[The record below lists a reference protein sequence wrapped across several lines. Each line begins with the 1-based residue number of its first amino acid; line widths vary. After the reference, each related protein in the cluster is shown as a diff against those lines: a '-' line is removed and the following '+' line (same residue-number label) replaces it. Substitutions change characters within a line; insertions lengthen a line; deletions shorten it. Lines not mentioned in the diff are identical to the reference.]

1 MSELLTRCR
10 VDPSTRRFG
19 PGGQLVLGGSPRR
32 LVRLSD
38 AGASLLDRIG
48 AGEALSASTGRVA
61 MLDRL
66 VRAGIL
72 HPDPV
77 ERSTQASAEDVTV
90 VVPVRDDHEG
100 VAALLRSLHAAA
112 SVPARVVVVDDGS
125 DDPARLHAAVH
136 ESAADLQVE
145 LVRRDR
151 PGGPAAARNAGIAR
165 VDTELV
171 ALLDADCVVGADW
184 LDPLLAQ
191 LSDGGVAIVA
201 PRVAAPGAVALRA
214 PTPGAVAPRVA
225 PRGVIPQGVAAEGAA
240 EARGTVAGRG
250 HRRSRRER
258 YDAACSPLDLGRR
271 AGEVR
276 PDARL
281 TYVPSAALLARC
293 QVLVALGGFDE
304 SMRVGEDVDLVWRA
318 ADAGHRVRYEPSVVV
333 EHRVRPTWS
342 AWVRQRAGYGRSA
355 ASLDERHPGQ
365 VAPAVCSRWSL
376 AVWALAVSGH
386 PVAAASIVAATTA
399 TLGRSLQGLPLL
411 EIARLG
417 AHGHL
422 SAGRQLAR
430 AALRVWWPLLL
441 AGSIASRRVR
451 RAALVCMALSAA
463 GAWSDA
469 SDRTRVDL
477 APWELAAISLVD
489 DAAYGAGV
497 WQGCWRRRSW
507 RTLLPRLG

>member
-1 MSELLTRCR
+1 
-10 VDPSTRRFG
+10 
-19 PGGQLVLGGSPRR
+19 
-32 LVRLSD
+32 VRLSD

-77 ERSTQASAEDVTV
+77 EGSAQASADDVTV
-90 VVPVRDDHEG
+90 VVPVRDDPEG
-100 VAALLRSLHAAA
+100 VAALLRSLRAAV
-112 SVPARVVVVDDGS
+112 SLPARVVVVDDGS
-125 DDPARLHAAVH
+125 DDPARLHEAVH

-171 ALLDADCVVGADW
+171 ALLDADCVVGVDW

-191 LSDGGVAIVA
+191 LSDRGVAIVA
-201 PRVAAPGAVALRA
+201 PRVAAPS
-214 PTPGAVAPRVA
+214 
-225 PRGVIPQGVAAEGAA
+225 AAGEGAISQEVAERVTSKGVA
-240 EARGTVAGRG
+240 EARATVTPRDAS
-250 HRRSRRER
+250 RSRRER
-258 YDAACSPLDLGRR
+258 YDSACSPLDLGRH

-276 PDARL
+276 PGARL
-281 TYVPSAALLARC
+281 TYVPSAALLARR

-318 ADAGHRVRYEPSVVV
+318 VDAGHRVRYEPSVVV

-342 AWVRQRAGYGRSA
+342 AWARQRAGYGRSA

-376 AVWALAVSGH
+376 AMWALAVSGH
-386 PVAAASIVAATTA
+386 PFAATSIGAATTA
-399 TLGRSLQGLPLL
+399 TLARSLQGLPLH

-441 AGSIASRRVR
+441 VGSIASRRVR
-451 RAALVCMALSAA
+451 RAALVCVAVNAA

-507 RTLLPRLG
+507 RALLPRLG

>member
-1 MSELLTRCR
+1 MSELLARCR

-77 ERSTQASAEDVTV
+77 GGSTRASAHDVTV
-90 VVPVRDDHEG
+90 VVPVRDDPEG
-100 VAALLRSLHAAA
+100 VAALLRSLRAAGPA
-112 SVPARVVVVDDGS
+112 PARVVVVDDGS
-125 DDPARLHAAVH
+125 DDPDRLHAAVH

-145 LVRRDR
+145 LVRRAR

-165 VDTELV
+165 ADTELV
-171 ALLDADCVVGADW
+171 ALLDADCVVGVDW

-191 LSDGGVAIVA
+191 LSDAGVAMVA
-201 PRVAAPGAVALRA
+201 PRVTAPGVTGIGPIGPIAPGGHGGHVAGDQVAAPSGASRA
-214 PTPGAVAPRVA
+214 
-225 PRGVIPQGVAAEGAA
+225 
-240 EARGTVAGRG
+240 
-250 HRRSRRER
+250 RRER
-258 YDAACSPLDLGRR
+258 YDAACSPLDLGRH

-276 PDARL
+276 PGARL
-281 TYVPSAALLARC
+281 TYVPSAALLARR

-318 ADAGHRVRYEPSVVV
+318 VDAGHRVRYEPSVVV

-365 VAPAVCSRWSL
+365 VAPVVCSRWSL
-376 AVWALAVSGH
+376 AMWVLAVSGH
-386 PVAAASIVAATTA
+386 PLAAASIGAATTA
-399 TLGRSLQGLPLL
+399 TLSRSLQGVPLL
-411 EIARLG
+411 EVARLG

-441 AGSIASRRVR
+441 AGSIVSRRVR
-451 RAALVCMALSAA
+451 RAALVCVAVGAT

-469 SDRTRVDL
+469 SDRNRVDL
-477 APWELAAISLVD
+477 APWELAAISFVD

-507 RTLLPRLG
+507 RALLPRLG